1 MKRQV
6 KKPGCGV
13 ILDMDGVILDSEPI
27 HLEATNRV
35 LKKYGAELSYRENLS
50 LQGTAE
56 IPYWKI
62 LMERFGFSE
71 DVKKLIDEKEKH
83 MFEILSRKELVPNEG
98 LMEFLLALRKRGIPI
113 GLASSSQ
120 LNQINFILRKLG
132 LREFFS
138 AITSGEEV
146 SEGKPEPQIYLE
158 TARRLGVP
166 PERCVA
172 IEDSRNG
179 LISAKR
185 AGMKVIAYRNDFGL
199 DVDMKINSFLELK
212 DLKFLEEFGLLED

>member
-1 MKRQV
+1 M
-6 KKPGCGV
+6 KKPRCGV

-71 DVKKLIDEKEKH
+71 DVKKLIEEKEKH

>member
-1 MKRQV
+1 V

-71 DVKKLIDEKEKH
+71 DVKKLIEEKEKH

-98 LMEFLLALRKRGIPI
+98 LIEFLVALRKRGIPI

-146 SEGKPEPQIYLE
+146 PEGKPDPQIYLE

>member
-1 MKRQV
+1 MKEP
-6 KKPGCGV
+6 KCGV

-35 LKKYGAELSYRENLS
+35 LKKFGANLSYGENIS
-50 LQGTAE
+50 LQGIAE

-62 LMERFGFSE
+62 LMDRFGFSE
-71 DVKKLIDEKEKH
+71 DVTVLIKEKEKH
-83 MFEILSRKELVPNEG
+83 MFDILSRKELAPSEG
-98 LMEFLLALRKRGIPI
+98 LLEFLRALRKRRIPI

-146 SEGKPEPQIYLE
+146 SEGKPEPRIYLE

-166 PERCVA
+166 PQRCVA

-185 AGMKVIAYRNDFGL
+185 AGMKVIAYKNDFGL

-212 DLKFLEEFGLLED
+212 DLRFLEELGLLED

>member
-1 MKRQV
+1 MKGQV

-71 DVKKLIDEKEKH
+71 DVKKLIEEKEKH

>member
-1 MKRQV
+1 V
-6 KKPGCGV
+6 KEPKCGV

-35 LKKYGAELSYRENLS
+35 LKKFGAKLSYGENIS
-50 LQGTAE
+50 LQGIAE

-62 LMERFGFSE
+62 LMDRFGFSE
-71 DVKKLIDEKEKH
+71 DVTVLIKEKEKH
-83 MFEILSRKELVPNEG
+83 MLDVLSRKELAPSEG
-98 LMEFLLALRKRGIPI
+98 LLEFLRALRKRRIPI

-212 DLKFLEEFGLLED
+212 DLRFLEELGLLED

>member
-1 MKRQV
+1 MKEP
-6 KKPGCGV
+6 KCGV

-35 LKKYGAELSYRENLS
+35 LKKFGAKLSYGENIS
-50 LQGTAE
+50 LQGIAE
-56 IPYWKI
+56 IPYWKT
-62 LMERFGFSE
+62 LMDRFGFSE
-71 DVKKLIDEKEKH
+71 DVTVLIKEKEKH
-83 MFEILSRKELVPNEG
+83 MFDILSRKELAPSEG
-98 LMEFLLALRKRGIPI
+98 LLEFLRALRKRRIPI

-138 AITSGEEV
+138 AITSGEEI
-146 SEGKPEPQIYLE
+146 SEGKPEPRIYLE

-166 PERCVA
+166 PQRCVA

-185 AGMKVIAYRNDFGL
+185 AGMKVIAYKNDFGL

-212 DLKFLEEFGLLED
+212 DLRFLEELGLLED

>member
-71 DVKKLIDEKEKH
+71 DVKKLIEEKEKH

>member
-138 AITSGEEV
+138 A
-146 SEGKPEPQIYLE
+146 KPPARRYRKGNPSRRYISRPRGGSVYLPKDVWPSRTQE
-158 TARRLGVP
+158 TA
-166 PERCVA
+166 
-172 IEDSRNG
+172 
-179 LISAKR
+179 
-185 AGMKVIAYRNDFGL
+185 
-199 DVDMKINSFLELK
+199 SFRPK
-212 DLKFLEEFGLLED
+212 GPG

>member
-1 MKRQV
+1 MKEP
-6 KKPGCGV
+6 KCGV

-35 LKKYGAELSYRENLS
+35 LKKFGAKLSYGENIS
-50 LQGTAE
+50 LQGIAE

-62 LMERFGFSE
+62 LMDRFGFSE
-71 DVKKLIDEKEKH
+71 DVTVLIKEKEKH
-83 MFEILSRKELVPNEG
+83 MLDVLSRKELAPSEG
-98 LMEFLLALRKRGIPI
+98 LLEFLRALRKRRIPI

-212 DLKFLEEFGLLED
+212 DLRFLEELGLLED

>member
-1 MKRQV
+1 V
-6 KKPGCGV
+6 KEPKCGV

-35 LKKYGAELSYRENLS
+35 LKKFGAKLSYGENIS
-50 LQGTAE
+50 LQGIAE

-62 LMERFGFSE
+62 LMDRFGFSE
-71 DVKKLIDEKEKH
+71 DVTVLIKEKEKH
-83 MFEILSRKELVPNEG
+83 MLDILSRKELAPSEG
-98 LMEFLLALRKRGIPI
+98 LLEFLRALRKRRIPI

-146 SEGKPEPQIYLE
+146 SEGKPEPRIYLE

-166 PERCVA
+166 PQRCVA

-185 AGMKVIAYRNDFGL
+185 AGMKVIAYKNDFGL

-212 DLKFLEEFGLLED
+212 DLRFLEELGLLED

>member
-1 MKRQV
+1 MKEP
-6 KKPGCGV
+6 KCGV

-35 LKKYGAELSYRENLS
+35 LKKFGAKLSYGENIS
-50 LQGTAE
+50 LQGIAE

-62 LMERFGFSE
+62 LMDRFGFSE
-71 DVKKLIDEKEKH
+71 DVTVLIKEKEKH
-83 MFEILSRKELVPNEG
+83 MLDILSRKELAPSEG
-98 LMEFLLALRKRGIPI
+98 LLEFLRALRKRRIPI

-146 SEGKPEPQIYLE
+146 SEGKPEPRIYLE

-166 PERCVA
+166 PQRCVA

-185 AGMKVIAYRNDFGL
+185 AGMKVIAYKNDFGL

-212 DLKFLEEFGLLED
+212 DLRFLEELGLLED

>member
-1 MKRQV
+1 M

-35 LKKYGAELSYRENLS
+35 LKKYGVELSYRENLS
-50 LQGTAE
+50 LQGIAE

-62 LMERFGFSE
+62 LVDKFGFSE
-71 DVKKLIDEKEKH
+71 DIKKLIEEKEKH
-83 MFEILSRKELVPNEG
+83 MFEILSRKELAPNEG
-98 LMEFLLALRKRGIPI
+98 LMEFLLALRERGIPI

-146 SEGKPEPQIYLE
+146 SEGKPEPRIYLE

-166 PERCVA
+166 PQRCVA